1 MNKKKGNT
9 VKFETLVKAFMEQ
22 CDIPTKSD
30 IDRLVEKIENLE
42 NMMSRPESTK
52 SAQAAAPR
60 MVRGPGKPMTASG
73 QVLEVVKGF
82 KQGVDFA
89 RLQNKTGFE
98 DKKLRNIIFRLNK
111 IGKIQR
117 KSRGLYVTS

>member
-1 MNKKKGNT
+1 MNKKKGSS
-9 VKFETLVKAFMEQ
+9 VKFESLVKAFMEQ

-42 NMMSRPESTK
+42 NMMTQT
-52 SAQAAAPR
+52 QAGKAVQVTPR
-60 MVRGPGKPMTASG
+60 IAKGPGKPMTASG

>member
-1 MNKKKGNT
+1 MNKKKSSS
-9 VKFETLVKAFMEQ
+9 VKFESLVKAFMEQ

-30 IDRLVEKIENLE
+30 IDKLVEKIENLE
-42 NMMSRPESTK
+42 NMMAQP
-52 SAQAAAPR
+52 QAAKSVVVTTR
-60 MVRGPGKPMTASG
+60 TVRSPGKPMTASG

-89 RLQNKTGFE
+89 RLQTKTGFE

-117 KSRGLYVTS
+117 KSRGLYVTL

>member
-1 MNKKKGNT
+1 MNKKKGT
-9 VKFETLVKAFMEQ
+9 SVKFESLVKAFMEQ

-30 IDRLVEKIENLE
+30 IDKLVEKIENLE
-42 NMMSRPESTK
+42 KMMSRPESTK
-52 SAQAAAPR
+52 GAQAAAPR
-60 MVRGPGKPMTASG
+60 VVRGPGKPMTASG

-89 RLQNKTGFE
+89 RLQTKTGFE

-117 KSRGLYVTS
+117 KSRGLYVTL